1 MHLHHCSCF
10 QEHMRILL
18 HSLRVVCKAPGGAV
32 GILMYL
38 EALARATGVAETFA
52 YGFWT
57 ELHFGD
63 EVVWM
68 YGSLARVYE
77 KKRWERQ
84 SVYFV

>member
-52 YGFWT
+52 YGF
-57 ELHFGD
+57 
-63 EVVWM
+63 
-68 YGSLARVYE
+68 
-77 KKRWERQ
+77 
-84 SVYFV
+84 